1 MPQDFHHGYWDQL
14 NFLHRAQNDK
24 DSGLFLLTMKAL
36 AYYNLSISNDMDIGN
51 IDKLIYQ
58 QKFISIH
65 YAPFIGFCRY

>member
-1 MPQDFHHGYWDQL
+1 
-14 NFLHRAQNDK
+14 
-24 DSGLFLLTMKAL
+24 MKAL